1 MTARLIKPMKGKTHW
16 CCRLQQSPVQNVR
29 LHFLTSNLPLQS
41 YIISGHNPPITT
53 IPVSHESWA
62 KLPAKAMELQGAI
75 EPGSMAK
82 LRQQAKDAQN
92 HSLKSV
98 QMLSNAMSPV
108 VNIDQFLPRPG
119 TPGGTSDK
127 DALTKKPVLIA
138 CADEERK
145 QQLVPHEL
153 SLPAINIILTFTFLF
168 YIYIS
173 KSLQVSEL

>member
-1 MTARLIKPMKGKTHW
+1 
-16 CCRLQQSPVQNVR
+16 
-29 LHFLTSNLPLQS
+29 
-41 YIISGHNPPITT
+41 
-53 IPVSHESWA
+53 
-62 KLPAKAMELQGAI
+62 MELQGAI

-108 VNIDQFLPRPG
+108 VNIDQFLPRSGAPG
-119 TPGGTSDK
+119 SASDK

-145 QQLVPHEL
+145 QFLVPHDFVFSAI
-153 SLPAINIILTFTFLF
+153 SLHSYSIDPRVFKCQ
-168 YIYIS
+168 S
-173 KSLQVSEL
+173 